1 MTTTAKTC
9 TVAEYLAV
17 RLEQLGIT
25 HLFGV
30 PGNHL
35 GPFLSTLHEKTGVR
49 WVGTPTEGGAGQ
61 AADGYTRVK
70 VADAEIAL
78 GEQGIGAAA
87 VTYGVGAF
95 NLLNAV
101 GGAFTEYVPLIAIN
115 AAPTY
120 EQWLNQQAIGLLTSH
135 MSQRPESNL
144 DIYRQVTVDAQAI
157 SNPGLAPT
165 QIDGALTAC
174 LSHRRPVYLEVMEDV
189 WEARC
194 PAPRG
199 RLTRRERPPT
209 AQNRRMLDTAVT
221 ACVDLVRRYRN
232 PVLWA
237 GEEIDRFNL
246 SEEFE
251 KLVRETRIPFCT
263 TVGAKSVVS
272 EYTPGF
278 SGVYNGKAS
287 HPDVAK
293 VFQNAGCRIGLG
305 SWATSKNLGGKR
317 SIGEDWAV
325 AAHEGVHVGASYFP
339 DVQLAQFIPALRERL
354 VVEFGAGAFA
364 ADYFARAYED
374 GLDVPESTAAH
385 LSSLT
390 GGRYPENVTYDSFFR
405 HINAFLESQTE
416 EEQSGAL
423 SHPFTV
429 VSDAAFA
436 LIGSM
441 NLRMAERA
449 SYVAQ
454 NSWLSIGYSVGAATG
469 VALGRRSTGKR
480 PMVFVGDGSFQETCQ
495 ELSTHVRHGLRPI
508 VFVLDNEGFYGIEQ
522 MLVHPCYYKGA
533 VPASDGA
540 DFYNNLHP
548 WRYEE
553 LAKVFGSEK
562 QPMHGVA
569 VRKHDDLEKLLK
581 QIAEP
586 HDPIN
591 RGPIVVRVK
600 LARHDYPRALQYK
613 IDENCP
619 PPVGEPLEG
628 RVG

>member
-1 MTTTAKTC
+1 MTTSRTC

-35 GPFLSTLHEKTGVR
+35 GPFLSTLHQKTTVH

-95 NLLNAV
+95 NLLNAI
-101 GGAFTEYVPLIAIN
+101 GGAYTEYVPLIAIN
-115 AAPTY
+115 AAPSY
-120 EQWLNQQAIGLLTSH
+120 EEWLNQRAIGLLTSH
-135 MSQRPESNL
+135 MSQRPECNL
-144 DIYRQVTVDAQAI
+144 DVYRQVTVDAQAI
-157 SNPGLAPT
+157 SNPGLAPS

-174 LSHRRPVYLEVMEDV
+174 LTHRRPVYLEVMEDV

-199 RLTRRERPPT
+199 RLTRRERPLT
-209 AQNRRMLDTAVT
+209 AKSKRMLDAAVT
-221 ACVDLVRRYRN
+221 ACMQLVRDHDHN
-232 PVLWA
+232 PILWA

-246 SEEFE
+246 AREFE
-251 KLVRETRIPFCT
+251 SLVRMTGIPYCT
-263 TVGAKSVVS
+263 TVGAKSVIS
-272 EYTPGF
+272 EDTPGF

-287 HPDVAK
+287 DPKVAD

-339 DVQLAQFIPALRERL
+339 DVQLEQFLPALQDAFIEY
-354 VVEFGAGAFA
+354 FGVGYFT
-364 ADYFARAYED
+364 ADYFAAAHKN
-374 GLDVPESTAAH
+374 GLDVPATTDAYLA
-385 LSSLT
+385 SLT
-390 GGRYPENVTYDSFFR
+390 GGPYPERVTYDSFFR
-405 HINAFLESQTE
+405 HVNAFLASQTVE
-416 EEQSGAL
+416 GPGERTT
-423 SHPFTV
+423 PFTV
-429 VSDAAFA
+429 ISDAAFA

-441 NLRMAERA
+441 NLRMPERA

-469 VALGRRSTGKR
+469 VAFGRRHARKR
-480 PMVFVGDGSFQETCQ
+480 PLVFVGDGSFQETCQ
-495 ELSTHVRHGLRPI
+495 EMSTHTRHGLRPV

-522 MLVHPCYYKGA
+522 MLVHPCYYKEGT
-533 VPASDGA
+533 PPSDGA
-540 DFYNNLHP
+540 DFYNELHP
-548 WRYEE
+548 WQYEK
-553 LAKVFGSEK
+553 LAQVFGSDK
-562 QPMHGVA
+562 HPMYGCTVGTHSELA
-569 VRKHDDLEKLLK
+569 ALLEK
-581 QIAEP
+581 IAEP
-586 HDPIN
+586 THEIN
-591 RGPIVVRVK
+591 RGPVVVRVQLK
-600 LARHDYPRALQYK
+600 RHDYPKALQYK
-613 IDENCP
+613 IAENCP
-619 PPVGEPLEG
+619 PPVGISSEG
-628 RVG
+628 TAR